1 MTNDPT
7 PPLGTL
13 LVPVL
18 DLTAGTP
25 DPVAVASWHMALS
38 NLVAADI
45 PHQIFGLWVFPER
58 GGAILLGPDALA
70 QDRLAVPLPDPHLT
84 QDQLFELEDTLRRAK
99 YASAAAV
106 PVRSDGRDVGL
117 ILVGTF
123 DAGSYGAPA
132 ARLLRQLA
140 ERLAASLAA
149 LSATMVAPAEPA
161 APIEDD
167 LVSALLSL
175 AGDAPTGPE
184 LVRRL
189 SGLLHPHLPHDRLE
203 ILAFANGAKTAVP
216 LSGAGGRRRW
226 GSAASTWQDVVA
238 LLNECLGPNPTGSI
252 ANLAGEAPGLSL
264 PGGSGGHSRIGSVL
278 GARLSLG
285 GDAIG
290 MLVLGHAAQSLYRD
304 RDEALALQVAR
315 IVAPRVTA
323 FRLEAEAQGLR
334 GQLEVLQAPSLPV
347 LRAAEALAATAHLGE
362 ALHKFAT
369 EVAELVAHDAL
380 RFELRISEAE
390 YVELTPDVIRPLPDL
405 PVRVIAESGARSVL
419 EDERPWTLI
428 QGTDREGLAVSLR
441 VAGRVIGALV
451 LEADRF
457 TASREAAAV
466 AQQFAAVAAPH
477 LELIRRGTT
486 TRYSTLT
493 RRS

>member
-7 PPLGTL
+7 NPSSTL

-25 DPVAVASWHMALS
+25 DPVATASWHMALS
-38 NLVAADI
+38 NLVAGDI
-45 PHQIFGLWVFPER
+45 PHQLFGLWVYPER
-58 GGAILLGPDALA
+58 GGAILLGPEALA
-70 QDRLAVPLPDPHLT
+70 QDRLAVPLPDSQLT

-123 DAGSYGAPA
+123 ESGSYGAPA

-140 ERLAASLAA
+140 DRLASSLAA
-149 LSATMVAPAEPA
+149 LSTMVVAPAEPA
-161 APIEDD
+161 TPIDDD
-167 LVSALLSL
+167 LSSALLSL
-175 AGDAPTGPE
+175 ASDAPTGPE

-189 SGLLHPHLPHDRLE
+189 SGLLHPHIPHDRLE

-216 LSGAGGRRRW
+216 LSGPGGRRRW

-238 LLNECLGPNPTGSI
+238 LISECLGPNQVGSI
-252 ANLAGEAPGLSL
+252 ANLASEAPGLSL

-285 GDAIG
+285 GEVIG
-290 MLVLGHAAQSLYRD
+290 MVVLGHAAQSLYRD

-315 IVAPRVTA
+315 VVAPRVAA
-323 FRLEAEAQGLR
+323 FRLESEAQGLR

-347 LRAAEALAATAHLGE
+347 LRAAEALAGTAHLGE
-362 ALHKFAT
+362 ALHKFAA
-369 EVAELVAHDAL
+369 EVGELVPHHQL
-380 RFELRISEAE
+380 RFELRISETE
-390 YVELTPDVIRPLPDL
+390 YVELTADVIRPLPDL
-405 PVRVIAESGARSVL
+405 PLRLIEESGARSVL
-419 EDERPWTLI
+419 DDERPWTLI
-428 QGTDREGLAVSLR
+428 QGTDREGLAVALR
-441 VAGRVIGALV
+441 VAGRVIGALI

-457 TASREAAAV
+457 TGTRDAAAV

>member
-1 MTNDPT
+1 MSIDPT
-7 PPLGTL
+7 DPSGTL

-25 DPVAVASWHMALS
+25 DPVSTSSWHMALS

-45 PHQIFGLWVFPER
+45 PHQIFGLWVYPER
-58 GGAILLGPDALA
+58 GGAILLGPEALA
-70 QDRLAVPLPDPHLT
+70 QDRLAVPLPEPQLT

-106 PVRSDGRDVGL
+106 PVRNDGRDVGL

-123 DAGSYGAPA
+123 ESGSYGAAA

-140 ERLAASLAA
+140 ERLAPSLAA
-149 LSATMVAPAEPA
+149 LSTMVVAPADPA
-161 APIEDD
+161 PLDDD
-167 LVSALLSL
+167 LNSALLSL
-175 AGDAPTGPE
+175 ATDAPTGPE

-189 SGLLHPHLPHDRLE
+189 SGLLHPHIPHDRLE

-216 LSGAGGRRRW
+216 LSGSGGRRRW
-226 GSAASTWQDVVA
+226 GSAANTWQDVVA
-238 LLNECLGPNPTGSI
+238 LISECLGPNRVGSI
-252 ANLAGEAPGLSL
+252 ANLASEAPGLSL

-285 GDAIG
+285 GEVIG
-290 MLVLGHAAQSLYRD
+290 MVVLGHAAQSLYRD
-304 RDEALALQVAR
+304 RDESLALQVAR
-315 IVAPRVTA
+315 IVAPRVAA
-323 FRLEAEAQGLR
+323 FRLESEAQGLR

-347 LRAAEALAATAHLGE
+347 LRAAEALAGTAHLGE
-362 ALHKFAT
+362 ALHKFAA
-369 EVAELVAHDAL
+369 EVGELVSHDQL
-380 RFELRISEAE
+380 RFELRISDTE

-405 PVRVIAESGARSVL
+405 PVQLIADSGARSVL
-419 EDERPWTLI
+419 EDERSWTLI

-441 VAGRVIGALV
+441 VAGRVIGAMV
-451 LEADRF
+451 LDAERF
-457 TASREAAAV
+457 SGSRDAAAV